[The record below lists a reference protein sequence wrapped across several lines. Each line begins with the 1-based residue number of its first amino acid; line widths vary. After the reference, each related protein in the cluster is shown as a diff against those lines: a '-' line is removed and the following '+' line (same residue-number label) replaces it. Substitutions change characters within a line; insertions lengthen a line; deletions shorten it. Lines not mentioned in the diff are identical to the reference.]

1 MVMLDIFYIYLWNW
15 SDLPYLKMST
25 RGIPDNSFFTNVA
38 KQMIEEKLF
47 FDDKKSKEIKAE
59 KEI

>member
-1 MVMLDIFYIYLWNW
+1 
-15 SDLPYLKMST
+15 MST

-47 FDDKKSKEIKAE
+47 FDDKKSKEIKTE